1 MSPNRTIVVF
11 GSGPGIGRHVAA
23 EFASNDFNHVIL
35 LARNESRLQQDKEF
49 VAKAGPNVKVDTLTL
64 DLSDLQA
71 IPPVLKK
78 IDELASTVDVVFF
91 NAARIQPSEVLQTP
105 VEEIEEDFK
114 VSSPSSSRYPRTV
127 PIKDTIITTY
137 RSIREPG

>member
-1 MSPNRTIVVF
+1 MSSNRTLIVF

-23 EFASNDFNHVIL
+23 EFAANNFTHVIL

-49 VAKAGPNVKVDTLTL
+49 VAKTSPNTKVDTLTL

-71 IPPVLKK
+71 IPPVLEK
-78 IDELASTVDVVFF
+78 IDKLAPEIDVVFF
-91 NAARIQPSEVLQTP
+91 NAARIQQSKPLQTP

-114 VSSPSSSRYPRTV
+114 VS
-127 PIKDTIITTY
+127 
-137 RSIREPG
+137 